1 MHPWIDTNQGFRDF
15 CNALPAGTPIALDTE
30 FAWTKTYFPQFAL
43 LQIGID
49 RTHAALVDPL
59 AVTDWTPLAEILADE
74 TRRKILF
81 SGSNDLPIL
90 VRACQ
95 GVIPK
100 NVFDVQTAAGFCGE
114 PSSQSLKSVIEAH
127 LGISLPKTETR
138 SDWTI
143 RPLTDNQ
150 RQYAADDVVLLPE
163 LAIEFEAKLSA
174 NGNLAWFLEEMNT
187 AHCRPEAYELPSTAD
202 AWRRLGGLRHL
213 QSAQARQRAIA
224 LAIWRE
230 ETARANDI
238 ARPRVLSDNQIYWCA
253 SNAPTNST
261 ELFKMP
267 ECWPKRIRPF
277 ADDLLELIANPPA
290 LPPVAK
296 TPLIPR
302 QALND
307 LSDRILNFL
316 RKRAAERQID
326 SAIVGARHDAE
337 KYTLNLLQHKTP
349 TGKLCTGWRSELL
362 AGLADI
368 KAKG

>member
-1 MHPWIDTNQGFRDF
+1 MHPWIDTNQKFRDF
-15 CNALPAGTPIALDTE
+15 CAALPAGMPIALDTE

-49 RTHAALVDPL
+49 REHAALVDPL

-100 NVFDVQTAAGFCGE
+100 NLFDVQTAAGFCGE
-114 PSSQSLKSVIEAH
+114 ASTQSLKAIIETH

-143 RPLTDNQ
+143 RPLTEKQ
-150 RQYAADDVVLLPE
+150 REYAADDVVLLPE
-163 LAIEFEAKLSA
+163 LAVEFEAKLKD
-174 NGNLAWFLEEMNT
+174 NGNLAWFQEEMDT
-187 AHCRPEAYELPSTAD
+187 AHCRPEAYDLPDTAD
-202 AWRRLGGLRHL
+202 AWKRLGGIRKMENAL
-213 QSAQARQRAIA
+213 ARQRAVG

-230 ETARANDI
+230 NTARTNNV
-238 ARPRVLSDNQIYWCA
+238 ARPRILSDEQIYWCA
-253 SNAPTNST
+253 SNAPTT
-261 ELFKMP
+261 AAELLKMP
-267 ECWPKRIRPF
+267 ECWPKRVRPY
-277 ADDLLELIANPPA
+277 ADELLALIANPPPA
-290 LPPVAK
+290 PQEPK
-296 TPLIPR
+296 KPNYSR
-302 QALND
+302 QAFND

-316 RKRAAERQID
+316 RKRAQERQID

-337 KYTLNLLQHKTP
+337 KYASALLQRKTP
-349 TGKLCTGWRSELL
+349 SGKLCTGWRNELL
-362 AGLADI
+362 AGLSNI
-368 KAKG
+368 KG